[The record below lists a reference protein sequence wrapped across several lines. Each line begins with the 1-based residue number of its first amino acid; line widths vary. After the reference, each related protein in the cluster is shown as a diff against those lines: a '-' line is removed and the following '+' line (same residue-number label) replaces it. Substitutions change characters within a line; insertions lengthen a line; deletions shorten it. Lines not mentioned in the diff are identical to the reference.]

1 MVSLHVH
8 FPILY
13 SRRVSSRGFPSAAD
27 AAVAAVDVGFRP
39 PASATPP
46 VRIRGGVTGHDRF
59 TVAVFGFVSGRVVGV
74 GSAVAVGVGS
84 PTVDEVA
91 AAAAAAMGEVQPE
104 ETRGGVVPP
113 SPRVLLLLKCL
124 GLCMALMSM
133 LLLLLRAH
141 DLRVS
146 STTSLR

>member
-27 AAVAAVDVGFRP
+27 LEVAAVDVGFRP
-39 PASATPP
+39 PASATPLM
-46 VRIRGGVTGHDRF
+46 RIRGGVTGHDGF
-59 TVAVFGFVSGRVVGV
+59 AVAVIGSVSGRSVGM

-91 AAAAAAMGEVQPE
+91 AAAAAMGEVQPE
-104 ETRGGVVPP
+104 EAWGGMGPP
-113 SPRVLLLLKCL
+113 SPQVLRVLIHLGLLMALMSVLLLLL
-124 GLCMALMSM
+124 P
-133 LLLLLRAH
+133 AH
-141 DLRVS
+141 DLSVS